1 MSIIKAMSIDI
12 SHIAKLA
19 NLTLTEEEEKKFAK
33 QLSDTLEAISTLRAI
48 DTTTVSPTNN
58 VTGLENIVREDTA
71 APSLPQEDA
80 LKNASSTH
88 NGLFTVTA
96 IFEQEEK

>member
-1 MSIIKAMSIDI
+1 MSIIKAMSIDV

-19 NLTLTEEEEKKFAK
+19 NLSLTEEEEKKFAK
-33 QLSDTLEAISTLRAI
+33 QLADTLKAINTLSAI
-48 DTTTVSPTNN
+48 DATTVPPTNN
-58 VTGLENIVREDTA
+58 VTGLENVVREDIA
-71 APSLPQEDA
+71 APSLSQEDA

-96 IFEQEEK
+96 IFEQE